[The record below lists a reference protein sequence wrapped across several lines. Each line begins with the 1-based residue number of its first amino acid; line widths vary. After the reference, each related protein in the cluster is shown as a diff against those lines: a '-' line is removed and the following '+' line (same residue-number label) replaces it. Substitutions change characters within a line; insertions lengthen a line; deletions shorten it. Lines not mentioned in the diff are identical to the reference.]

1 MTTGVVLAALC
12 HALNV
17 KYVFIFTHVHASIF
31 KLRGTFANMCML
43 VYAYLIKKQIYLT
56 TNEEVTTSAFES
68 HNNSVVMG
76 SQEQTL
82 HLRDAVSASSKLTAL
97 LNEGKLK
104 AYKKIEEAI
113 QILQSNKNVS
123 ENSNTSGPHFSELPD
138 MPSHRNINQQHFHS
152 TKKTRKLTSGRL
164 SKPTE
169 KQKVS
174 IIEAINHTSR
184 SSQVVNTEYDH
195 IYYNSNIL

>member
-1 MTTGVVLAALC
+1 M
-12 HALNV
+12 
-17 KYVFIFTHVHASIF
+17 KI
-31 KLRGTFANMCML
+31 
-43 VYAYLIKKQIYLT
+43 
-56 TNEEVTTSAFES
+56 TTSAFES
-68 HNNSVVMG
+68 HNNGVVMG
-76 SQEQTL
+76 SQEQTA

-97 LNEGKLK
+97 LNAALGIANSATDEGELE
-104 AYKKIEEAI
+104 ACKKIEEAI

-123 ENSNTSGPHFSELPD
+123 ENSNSSGPHFSEVPD
-138 MPSHRNINQQHFHS
+138 MPSHRNINQQRFHS
-152 TKKTRKLTSGRL
+152 TKKKRKLTSGRL

-195 IYYNSNIL
+195 IYYNHNIL